1 MLKRTTRYSFS
12 ANPRKNVGRDR
23 LAKRIALVKAILM
36 DNDGVL
42 TDGGLIYG
50 AEGVEQARF
59 DVKDGLGIKLA
70 QRAGLITGIISGLG
84 SEALR
89 KRAKT
94 LGVEELHTN
103 VSDKLEVYNKFKMKH
118 GLEDDNI
125 AFIGDDVIDIPIMI
139 RCGLSVAVADAHT
152 EVKKIAHLVTRRHGG
167 HGAVRELIDYIL
179 KTQGHWKSV
188 IKKYYD

>member
-1 MLKRTTRYSFS
+1 
-12 ANPRKNVGRDR
+12 
-23 LAKRIALVKAILM
+23 M

-50 AEGVEQARF
+50 AEGIEQARF

-70 QRAGLITGIISGLG
+70 QKAGLITGIISGLG

-94 LGVEELHTN
+94 LGVEDFHTN

-152 EVKKIAHLVTRRHGG
+152 EVKKIAHLVTRKPGG

-179 KTQGHWKSV
+179 KTQGHWKTV

>member
-1 MLKRTTRYSFS
+1 MLKRTTRYAFS
-12 ANPRKNVGRDR
+12 TNPRKNVGRDR

-50 AEGVEQARF
+50 PEGIEQARF

-94 LGVEELHTN
+94 LGVELDEYGFFKVKDLTPL
-103 VSDKLEVYNKFKMKH
+103 SSTKLGIYVCGCCREPM
-118 GLEDDNI
+118 
-125 AFIGDDVIDIPIMI
+125 DIPE
-139 RCGLSVAVADAHT
+139 SVTQASGAAAVAA
-152 EVKKIAHLVTRRHGG
+152 E
-167 HGAVRELIDYIL
+167 AVMR
-179 KTQGHWKSV
+179 S
-188 IKKYYD
+188 